1 MDAPATPIVVLTA
14 WSIAPPVL
22 VAFSAPVADVLPSVR
37 PPTPSTMSMFLP
49 EALTAPLKSL
59 VAFVSVISVPAFKVV
74 SPVLTVRLLTAVW
87 VIAPVVASAFNAL
100 AVIAPSSTRLLPA
113 FAVNKPLAVV
123 SFMVKLFASRM
134 LIFEPVADT
143 GD

>member
-1 MDAPATPIVVLTA
+1 MLRLP
-14 WSIAPPVL
+14 
-22 VAFSAPVADVLPSVR
+22 DV
-37 PPTPSTMSMFLP
+37 F
-49 EALTAPLKSL
+49 TAPNVKPVRLAI
-59 VAFVSVISVPAFKVV
+59 VALFAKPPLTPVMLTGPVKLLFRLEKFTSPMAFAIVP
-74 SPVLTVRLLTAVW
+74 PVLTVKLLAAVW